1 MTKLKLAVEPTFK
14 GIVQIPRAGDVPVPV
29 EFIFK
34 HRTKD
39 DLKKWIDKRKGTDDT
54 TSFLDMCVGWELEDK
69 FDKQHVELLLQNYA
83 GAGLACFKAY
93 LEQLI
98 SGRVGN

>member
-1 MTKLKLAVEPTFK
+1 MSKLKLAVDPTFK
-14 GIVQIPRAGDVPVPV
+14 GIVQIPVAGGKPVPV
-29 EFIFK
+29 ELVFK

-54 TSFLDMCVGWELEDK
+54 ESFLDMVVGWELEDK
-69 FDKQHVELLLQNYA
+69 FDKKHVELLLQNYA
-83 GAGLACFKAY
+83 GAGLAAFKAY

-98 SGRVGN
+98 QGRLGN